1 MLIKI
6 AAATYI
12 YFSLNIG
19 IDGTFWADPTRVYNW
34 PQNQALIQYTTGPV
48 RWPLTFLGWDSAW
61 YLSIMTNGYAVSNQS
76 YAFSPGLPF
85 FANSLNLVFL
95 SPTVSL
101 VIVTLLFG
109 VLWIPLY
116 QLFAEKYVSKAGAL
130 LSVLLLAFSP
140 YLFVFTTVAYTEGLF
155 LFFVL
160 VSWVLL
166 QRGHSV
172 GASFI
177 AALAPLMRIMGILMI
192 APLLYNAL
200 KSPVH
205 RLRNV
210 FLSFLPLVS
219 LLAWFASF
227 ALSTGDMLA
236 TFHTTE
242 WSQLY
247 SVRTLIFEGFPQYG
261 VNAFSYGVYPSA
273 PVLTDWLFPYGIVV
287 SFAIPLLMLV
297 LLWKKDKALWL
308 YAALGY
314 LGIAAFGAIAS
325 APRFFSVLFPLWIPL
340 AALLSENK
348 KSLIATAILSGL
360 FLVVAV
366 EFWLSFLSG
375 EFVA

>member
-1 MLIKI
+1 VLIKI
-6 AAATYI
+6 VTATCIYI
-12 YFSLNIG
+12 SLNIG
-19 IDGTFWADPTRVYNW
+19 IDGTFWADPSRAYNW
-34 PQNQALIQYTTGPV
+34 LQNQALIQDTTGQV

-85 FANSLNLVFL
+85 FANALNLFFQA
-95 SPTVSL
+95 PTVSL
-101 VIVTLLFG
+101 VFVALIFG

-130 LSVLLLAFSP
+130 LSALLLAFSP
-140 YLFVFTTVAYTEGLF
+140 YLFIFTTVAYTEGLF

-172 GASFI
+172 EASLV
-177 AALAPLMRIMGILMI
+177 ATLAPLMRIMGILMI
-192 APLLYNAL
+192 APLLYSAL
-200 KSPVH
+200 KTPVH

-219 LLAWFASF
+219 LSAWFASF
-227 ALSTGDMLA
+227 ALTTGDVLA
-236 TFHTTE
+236 PVHTTE

-261 VNAFSYGVYPSA
+261 AQAVSHGIYPNA
-273 PVLTDWLFPYGIVV
+273 PVLTNWLFPYGIVA
-287 SFAIPLLMLV
+287 SFTIPLLMLV
-297 LLWKKDKALWL
+297 LLWKRDKALWL

-314 LGIAAFGAIAS
+314 LGIAAIGAIAS

-340 AALLSENK
+340 AVLLSENK
-348 KSLIATAILSGL
+348 KSLIATALLSGL

-366 EFWLSFLSG
+366 DFWLGFLSG
-375 EFVA
+375 EFIA